1 MKKYNIWFFVLL
13 LVGCWA
19 MPLQAQK
26 KKPKKEKINTQHID
40 TPSMSFDLSYLKTE
54 ENLDNLYDLMADA
67 TNYLLI
73 IAVDKY
79 TYWKPLKN
87 AVKDANDVKSAL
99 VKRYRF
105 DPKNVYEIYD
115 DNVTAERIRA
125 MFEKLKASIGPN
137 DNLMIYFSGHGFYD
151 ASFDEGYWI
160 PYDGKIGQVS
170 TYIPNTNIL
179 NYIRAID
186 SRHTFLVADACF
198 SGSMFA
204 DGNRGYLDKV
214 EQLKSRWGLSSG
226 NVEFV
231 SDGKEGENSPFAR
244 YLLKFLNEN
253 LKDRFSVTELIQYV
267 KVAVADN
274 TDQTPIGNPLKNVG
288 NEGGEFVF
296 YLK

>member
-13 LVGCWA
+13 LLGCWA